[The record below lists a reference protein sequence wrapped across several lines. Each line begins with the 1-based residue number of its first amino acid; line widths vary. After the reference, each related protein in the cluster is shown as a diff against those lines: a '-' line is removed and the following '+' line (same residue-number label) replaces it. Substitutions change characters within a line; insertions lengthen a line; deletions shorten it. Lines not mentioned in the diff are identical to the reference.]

1 MRYLI
6 DLFRTFRDEPRTI
19 LLALAL
25 TLAVGYA
32 AHAGTVTF
40 SEITASTN
48 PKANLNKA
56 PADVS
61 VIEVTLAAGAYGTGY
76 AIPLTMTDSTILTP
90 TNTRCRSPLLSIET
104 AGTQFVGDR
113 YVATYDT
120 DAETLRLYETD
131 DETTGGTTGESDT
144 GTWYDLAEASSTA
157 VIPASTVRLTVYC
170 RRAF

>member
-6 DLFRTFRDEPRTI
+6 DLFRTFRDEPRRVLL
-19 LLALAL
+19 LLAV
-25 TLAVGYA
+25 TLGLGYA

-40 SEITASTN
+40 SEIKASTN

-61 VIEVTLAAGAYGTGY
+61 VVEVTLAAGTYGTGY
-76 AIPLTMTDSTILTP
+76 SIPLTMTANTVLNP
-90 TNTRCRSPLLSIET
+90 TNTKCRELLSIET
-104 AGTQFVGDR
+104 AGTQFVADR
-113 YVATYDT
+113 YIATYDP
-120 DAETLRLYETD
+120 DDEKLKLYETD
-131 DETTGGTTGESDT
+131 DETTGGTTGASDT
-144 GTWYDLAEASSTA
+144 GTWYDLAEADSAA